1 MLRTQVGKLLAIE
14 GLTVGLVLLALVIVL
29 SIASPFF
36 LRPDNI
42 ENVLVQSMFVLI
54 VALGITFVLI
64 TGGIDLSVGSVM
76 GLSAGVTVYALISS
90 VPVGLAIPAGL
101 LTGAVLGFING
112 LIITRLGISDF
123 IVTLAMLAI
132 ARGVLQ
138 LIAASTPLRGIE
150 SETFSALTNASVAGI
165 ALPVIIAA
173 VIVVILAFVLTNTS
187 FGRSVFAIG
196 INRRAAHLS
205 GIDVAQVRLKVYVLS
220 GLLAAAAG
228 ILLASRLSSV
238 QPGLG
243 TNYELTAIAAAV
255 IGGTSLAGGRGTLW
269 GTVIGAL
276 ILGVLE
282 NGLRLLEVSAF
293 WFTIVTGVVIVL
305 AVIFDQALQR
315 FAVGQ
320 VDVKEPNVEEPV
332 LLSSKK
338 ERS

>member
-1 MLRTQVGKLLAIE
+1 
-14 GLTVGLVLLALVIVL
+14 
-29 SIASPFF
+29 
-36 LRPDNI
+36 
-42 ENVLVQSMFVLI
+42 
-54 VALGITFVLI
+54 
-64 TGGIDLSVGSVM
+64 
-76 GLSAGVTVYALISS
+76 
-90 VPVGLAIPAGL
+90 LAIPAGL
-101 LTGAVLGFING
+101 LTGAVLGLING

-138 LIAASTPLRGIE
+138 LITESRPLRGIE
-150 SETFSALTNASVAGI
+150 SETFSALTSGSVAGI
-165 ALPVIIAA
+165 TLPVIIAV
-173 VIVVILAFVLTNTS
+173 VIVVVLAVVLAGTS

-243 TNYELTAIAAAV
+243 TNYELVAIAAAV

-315 FAVGQ
+315 FAIGQ
-320 VDVKEPNVEEPV
+320 VDTKEPNAEEPV
-332 LLSSKK
+332 LSSSR
-338 ERS
+338 ERG

>member
-1 MLRTQVGKLLAIE
+1 MLRTRVSKLLAIE
-14 GLTVGLVLLALVIVL
+14 GFTVGLVLLALVIAL

-36 LRPDNI
+36 LRPGNI
-42 ENVLVQSMFVLI
+42 EDVLVQSMFVLI

-76 GLSAGVTVYALISS
+76 GLSAGVTVYVLIKG
-90 VPVGLAIPAGL
+90 VPVGLAILAGL
-101 LTGAVLGFING
+101 MTGAVLGLING
-112 LIITRLGISDF
+112 LIITRLSISDF

-138 LIAASTPLRGIE
+138 LITASTPLRGIE
-150 SETFSALTNASVAGI
+150 SDTFDALTDSSVAGI

-173 VIVVILAFVLTNTS
+173 AIIIVLAILLARTS

-196 INRRAAHLS
+196 INPRAAHLS

-220 GLLAAAAG
+220 GVLAAASG

-238 QPGLG
+238 QPALG

-269 GTVIGAL
+269 GTVVGAL
-276 ILGVLE
+276 LLGVIE
-282 NGLRLLEVSAF
+282 NGLRLLEVNAF
-293 WFTIVTGVVIVL
+293 WFTIVTGVIIVL

-315 FAVGQ
+315 LAVGQ
-320 VDVKEPNVEEPV
+320 VDTKKPSVKDSA
-332 LLSSKK
+332 LSSPE